1 MHWSQIVHPNL
12 LESEP
17 VRAHH
22 NQFSIALTCIFLLS
36 DGYEVIYTHGFISIV
51 GEASPLECQGK

>member
-1 MHWSQIVHPNL
+1 MVHPNL
-12 LESEP
+12 LEP
-17 VRAHH
+17 GTHH

-51 GEASPLECQGK
+51 GEANPLECQGK